1 MEKAFFEPAAENA
14 CQAKKR
20 SGAYLHRMQWA
31 IPKKGVFSMAE
42 LLEGQACSM
51 QPTSPLPPNPVVAM
65 AYVPFQKYGN
75 LYPSEKA
82 LDAGTL
88 FCELDKPFL
97 GGARK

>member
-1 MEKAFFEPAAENA
+1 
-14 CQAKKR
+14 
-20 SGAYLHRMQWA
+20 
-31 IPKKGVFSMAE
+31 MAE

-51 QPTSPLPPNPVVAM
+51 QTLPPFPRDTVLAM

-97 GGARK
+97 GGACK